1 MKSLDTYQSYIN
13 EELLSHLQNPDFAE
27 PTGLYEPC
35 KYILQNGGKRVRAS
49 LVLLASKMF
58 SGSFTQALPVALA
71 FETFHNFT
79 LIHDDI
85 MDKAL
90 IRRGQ
95 PTVHTKWNENTA
107 ILSGDAVMIIAYRF
121 FEESGIY
128 VPQLFK
134 LLNKTALEV
143 CEGQQY
149 DVDLENASLEDSF
162 VSTDM
167 YVKMIELKTSVLLAA
182 CLKAGA
188 IVGSASEEDA
198 DKVYE
203 IGRLIG
209 IAFQLQDDVLDTYG
223 NEQTFGKKIGG
234 DIRINKK
241 TYLLIQALNHLQGSD
256 KQALLDLMTNA
267 TLDEKSKFDAV
278 VALYNTVSVKEQTI
292 QTIAEYFQK
301 AKCILDTI
309 SIDQARKQELYS
321 FMNELSQRQY

>member
-1 MKSLDTYQSYIN
+1 MKSLEAYQSAIN
-13 EELLSHLQNPDFAE
+13 EALVTRLQSDEFVE
-27 PTGLYEPC
+27 PSGLYEPC

-58 SGSFTQALPVALA
+58 SGSYSSAMSVALA

-85 MDKAL
+85 MDKAS
-90 IRRGQ
+90 IRRGK
-95 PTVHTKWNENTA
+95 PTVHTKWDENTA

-121 FEESGIY
+121 FEESGTF

-149 DVDLENASLEDSF
+149 DVDLENAALSDSI
-162 VSTDM
+162 VSEPM
-167 YVKMIELKTSVLLAA
+167 YLKMIELKTSVLLAA

-188 IVGSASEEDA
+188 IVGGASKVDA
-198 DKVYE
+198 DNIYE

-234 DIRINKK
+234 DIRVNKK
-241 TYLLIQALNHLQGSD
+241 TYLLIQALQSLQGAEKQQLLQLMSD
-256 KQALLDLMTNA
+256 SSI
-267 TLDEKSKFDAV
+267 DETDKFNKV
-278 VALYNTVSVKEQTI
+278 VALYNSVDVKSKTVAVITDYFRQAQTI
-292 QTIAEYFQK
+292 LDSIQIADIQKEELKTFMSELLSREY
-301 AKCILDTI
+301 
-309 SIDQARKQELYS
+309 
-321 FMNELSQRQY
+321 